1 MIKHDK
7 LFVCGAFCKGM
18 VHFGKIESFILDV
31 EVASVRGTVLRTPV
45 GYPAMLSEGND
56 LIKGDLL
63 TLKPSEVLLAL
74 LDEFHGFS
82 PFQADKNLNFK
93 ESIEATLESGE
104 VVGAHRYVLNPQRIP
119 KNTKVIEGG
128 DWKADLISSPPLSDG
143 LTEVQAIYV
152 KKLGTSKG
160 RDIVPINID
169 LYRQLMSL
177 ELIVD
182 KGRRLAL
189 SKLGKE
195 VFKYLTHEN

>member
-18 VHFGKIESFILDV
+18 VHFRKIENFILDV
-31 EVASVRGTVLRTPV
+31 EAAHVRGAVLRMPV

-82 PFQADKNLNFK
+82 PFQTDKNLNFK

-104 VVGAHRYVLNPQRIP
+104 VVKAHRYVLNPQRIP
-119 KNTKVIEGG
+119 KNAKVIEGG
-128 DWKADLISSPPLSDG
+128 GW
-143 LTEVQAIYV
+143 
-152 KKLGTSKG
+152 
-160 RDIVPINID
+160 
-169 LYRQLMSL
+169 
-177 ELIVD
+177 
-182 KGRRLAL
+182 
-189 SKLGKE
+189 
-195 VFKYLTHEN
+195 